1 MLSRFR
7 ALMITLPVTVFL
19 AFGLSACATESEM
32 EPAAGETEEA
42 AAAGNPITGE
52 GIPNPTSTVIE
63 NWGDL
68 PEGREWGSTAGIDID
83 THDGQVWA
91 YERCGAG
98 NFGGE
103 WQSTATRTLSIRS
116 LSLTATLGKCW
127 PTSVEVSWSR
137 RTASTWMLT
146 ATYG

>member
-7 ALMITLPVTVFL
+7 ALMITLPMTAFL

-32 EPAAGETEEA
+32 EPAAAEVEEA
-42 AAAGNPITGE
+42 AAPSGDVAADLLTDWNRLKDRMVSQAEAMPAKSGHTNVAVQA
-52 GIPNPTSTVIE
+52 TSV
-63 NWGDL
+63 
-68 PEGREWGSTAGIDID
+68 
-83 THDGQVWA
+83 
-91 YERCGAG
+91 
-98 NFGGE
+98 GE

-116 LSLTATLGKCW
+116 LSLIATLGKCW
-127 PTSVEVSWSR
+127 PTSVEASWSR